1 MMLFHL
7 VCINLCP
14 SSTGY
19 FGDDETTAATPQADI
34 LMRKLVRCPWPLRQ
48 DRKEAVNTNKKSRIL
63 LPDRLIKEALQS
75 FGRIMH
81 DSGGTCFGK
90 ERRKANFP
98 SSCYGAEKT
107 MHTA

>member
-1 MMLFHL
+1 MVPYLDQENK
-7 VCINLCP
+7 IGDQRG
-14 SSTGY
+14 GY
-19 FGDDETTAATPQADI
+19 VPWLTALQI
-34 LMRKLVRCPWPLRQ
+34 
-48 DRKEAVNTNKKSRIL
+48 DRLKP
-63 LPDRLIKEALQS
+63 PDRLIKEALQS

-81 DSGGTCFGK
+81 DSGGICFGK

>member
-1 MMLFHL
+1 
-7 VCINLCP
+7 
-14 SSTGY
+14 
-19 FGDDETTAATPQADI
+19 
-34 LMRKLVRCPWPLRQ
+34 
-48 DRKEAVNTNKKSRIL
+48 VNTGLQIDRLKP
-63 LPDRLIKEALQS
+63 PDRLIKEALQS

-81 DSGGTCFGK
+81 DSGGICFGK